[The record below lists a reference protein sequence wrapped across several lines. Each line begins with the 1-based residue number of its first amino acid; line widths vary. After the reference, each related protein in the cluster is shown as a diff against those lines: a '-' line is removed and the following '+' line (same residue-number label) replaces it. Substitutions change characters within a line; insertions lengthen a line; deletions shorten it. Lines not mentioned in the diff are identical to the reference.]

1 MSTSEANRFTWGL
14 IIDVLDALEKHGY
27 HRGDNQHVGGA
38 VGLIAPLAREY
49 KGNNE
54 QPGSAYPSPPR
65 PPHQAASDQPDRPA
79 GPDTTAIRPGDR
91 KIILAALDEAADLK
105 RDRAANC
112 SDCAD
117 QSCGTC
123 EFRLKTAR
131 AYERV
136 AARLLSAEKA
146 STPRARG
153 RDPLRGGPL
162 RRGMQHQAQ
171 PETEAGR

>member
-1 MSTSEANRFTWGL
+1 MSTSEDNRLTWGL

-27 HRGDNQHVGGA
+27 HRGDNQHVGSA
-38 VGLIAPLAREY
+38 VGLIAPLARAYE
-49 KGNNE
+49 GNQE
-54 QPGSAYPSPPR
+54 QPGSAHPSPPR
-65 PPHQAASDQPDRPA
+65 PPHQAASQQPDCPA
-79 GPDTTAIRPGDR
+79 DLDTSAVDPGDR
-91 KIILAALDEAADLK
+91 RIILAALGEAADLK

-123 EFRLKTAR
+123 EFWLKAAQ

-136 AARLLSAEKA
+136 AARLLGAETA
-146 STPRARG
+146 STPRALG

-162 RRGMQHQAQ
+162 HHGTQHQAQ
-171 PETEAGR
+171 PETEVGR

>member
-1 MSTSEANRFTWGL
+1 MSTSDDNRFTWGL

-38 VGLIAPLAREY
+38 VGLIAPLTRAYE
-49 KGNNE
+49 GNQE
-54 QPGSAYPSPPR
+54 QPGSAHPSPPR

-79 GPDTTAIRPGDR
+79 GPDTAAGPGDR
-91 KIILAALDEAADLK
+91 GILLAALDEAADLK

-123 EFRLKTAR
+123 EFRLKTAQ

-136 AARLLSAEKA
+136 AARLLGPEKA
-146 STPRARG
+146 SIPRAPG

-162 RRGMQHQAQ
+162 HHGTQHQAQ

>member
-1 MSTSEANRFTWGL
+1 MSTSEDNRFTWGL
-14 IIDVLDALEKHGY
+14 IIDVLDALERHGY
-27 HRGDNQHVGGA
+27 RRGDNQHVGGA
-38 VGLIAPLAREY
+38 VELIAPLVRAYE
-49 KGNNE
+49 GNQE
-54 QPGSAYPSPPR
+54 QPGSAYPSPSR

-79 GPDTTAIRPGDR
+79 GPDTAAVGPGDR
-91 KIILAALDEAADLK
+91 RIILAALDEAADLK

-123 EFRLKTAR
+123 EFRLNAAQ

-136 AARLLSAEKA
+136 AALLLSAEKT
-146 STPRARG
+146 STPRAPC
-153 RDPLRGGPL
+153 RDPLRSGPL
-162 RRGMQHQAQ
+162 HHGMQHQAQ